1 MARQS
6 ALRRVHRAAHDA
18 ATSGEPIATPSTPS
32 VAQVVSTLDD
42 GTVLVRLTQ
51 ASSVD
56 EPVVA
61 RIGWLAGYVATPGD
75 RVLVIADGE
84 EHVISSVLRAAKPA
98 ALFAPDGARA
108 QVSGGALEL
117 FDAAGHMLVRYRDG
131 QVEVAPST
139 GDLKLAAPHGRVL
152 VEAATDIEL
161 QAHRDVSLRA
171 RRSVETTVAHADDA
185 KLPSRVRV
193 DEAGTEITG
202 KTVEVK
208 ANRART
214 IAAQADLLA
223 TAVRT
228 SATTIETTA
237 RKIDTTVER
246 ASIKAK
252 EVLEQVSGLLDTRAG
267 RVRSLVK
274 GAMTLRAKTSTIKSE
289 DDTVVDGRRVLLG

>member
-1 MARQS
+1 M
-6 ALRRVHRAAHDA
+6 
-18 ATSGEPIATPSTPS
+18 
-32 VAQVVSTLDD
+32 
-42 GTVLVRLTQ
+42 LVRLAQ
-51 ASSVD
+51 AGD
-56 EPVVA
+56 TEPVVA
-61 RIGWLAGYVATPGD
+61 RMGWLPGYVATPGD
-75 RVLVIADGE
+75 RVLVVADDE
-84 EHVISSVLRAAKPA
+84 EHVISGVLRAGAPA
-98 ALFAPDGARA
+98 PNALFAPDGARA
-108 QVSGGALEL
+108 QVSGGAIEL
-117 FDAAGHMLVRYRDG
+117 FDGAGHMLVRYRDG
-131 QVEVAPST
+131 QVEVAPAT

-161 QAHRDVSLRA
+161 HAARDVSLTAHRA
-171 RRSVETTVAHADDA
+171 VETTVVQPDDT
-185 KLPSRVRV
+185 KLPSRIRV
-193 DEAGTEITG
+193 DDSGASLTG

-214 IAAQADLLA
+214 IAAQAELLA

-274 GAMTLRAKTSTIKSE
+274 GAMSLRAKTSTIKSE